1 MDIVLIEFAEP
12 NKSWIYRCLKIKFI
26 QRLYYSGK
34 FQIFYPKA
42 AVMDTLVFKPCFFKA
57 LCTIVYPSKRNVGK
71 AMLHMAFC
79 W

>member
-42 AVMDTLVFKPCFFKA
+42 AVMDTLGLYAP
-57 LCTIVYPSKRNVGK
+57 LRIHPSVMWQSHVCN
-71 AMLHMAFC
+71 MAFVG
-79 W
+79 